1 MTAPGTQDVYLRGMP
16 RDLWRRVRAAA
27 AFREMSL
34 REIVVQ
40 ALTLWL
46 DREET

>member
-16 RDLWRRVRAAA
+16 RDLWQR
-27 AFREMSL
+27 FRGGAIMRGLTL
-34 REIVVQ
+34 REAVIS
-40 ALTLWL
+40 AITLWL